1 MNKHEVQMK
10 LNYKEYDALL
20 IAVND
25 NPFKEKFKGYE
36 NQDEL
41 TQSLH
46 SALDKI
52 TKNFTKFGLQD
63 ATDFETR
70 KQQEVQNV

>member
-1 MNKHEVQMK
+1 MK

-25 NPFKEKFKGYE
+25 NPLKQKFKGYE
-36 NQDEL
+36 NEDEL
-41 TQSLH
+41 TQSLL
-46 SALDKI
+46 SAIDKI
-52 TKNFTKFGLQD
+52 TNNFTKFGLQD

-70 KQQEVQNV
+70 KQQEV

>member
-1 MNKHEVQMK
+1 MK

-25 NPFKEKFKGYE
+25 NPLKQKFKDYE

-41 TQSLH
+41 TQSLL
-46 SALDKI
+46 SAIDKI
-52 TKNFTKFGLQD
+52 TNNFTKFGLQD

>member
-1 MNKHEVQMK
+1 MK

-25 NPFKEKFKGYE
+25 NPLKQKFKGYE

-41 TQSLH
+41 NQSLH

-63 ATDFETR
+63 ATDYETR